1 MSRDYAKALMEDHLD
16 DAYERAKAGLSFS
29 PMASLAGSIS
39 SSLLSPVDVA
49 SGYGIPVASAARWG
63 LGATVASRAGT
74 GLGRFASR
82 TVNGAINGTIGSV
95 ASQLPMAALY
105 SANQKEYT
113 VQDALSNIA
122 IGPVMGGAFGALHGA
137 SAHLFGDWDRA
148 FANAVQHASVT
159 DKDPSVAAS
168 ILASDP
174 RAQAVA
180 DVRAKVKEILSK
192 NDRSQDETD
201 ILAMAADAP
210 DDILKARTSES
221 RSRTR
226 KVIDEVLANPE
237 DKRIRSAITD
247 DEKFLAEAW
256 KTLWGVELKYVDKQF
271 ARNMGFRGFTR
282 PSDPT
287 RAYISEGALN
297 DGSVDSMMF
306 VAGHE
311 LGHSVRLRDPKV
323 WNDMVS
329 AMMKT
334 AEMDNGALADS
345 WRTVVRHNRGN
356 GVWAGL
362 DFAGKMDET
371 YATVL
376 GRAMQSQHFWQ
387 ALHRDAPASAGT
399 LSKFL
404 FGVRTKLSS
413 LLHSRITPSTRSL
426 YEGLSQSLMAS
437 GIDEK
442 TVTVRE
448 ALDLAALY
456 SKHRPGFRKLTQ
468 LMAEELNRNGLEIED
483 DMAKFVA
490 WHNDAFPEV
499 AELEDRSATP
509 AQPGRFATIL
519 RGRRINSNNPGLWLL
534 TNVFAKAKEGTPEHD
549 IAKKFAERALV
560 WDHTKDKRTASGS
573 KDFVSTALRL
583 GPLAA
588 FKKNEDG
595 TWDIGIFRNDDFP
608 KWHEVLS
615 DDVSDIDMVARAFVE
630 EELDAIRTAF
640 GKFVS
645 GEQGSP
651 SREFDEFIGTLG
663 QRELDE
669 LVANDLAALW
679 QAYAEFLEEKMVD
692 YRLLNDPKSIEN
704 LSELRRAIDP
714 LLSPEKEKT
723 EGAADPKELQAAW
736 NKFRKAY
743 PELKEKLTDRAL
755 ERNPLDA
762 QPGPETPEEFF
773 KNLFKEVRE
782 EIVNEV
788 SEVRQMLDRLRHA
801 RDGKLGLMDD
811 KGRSF
816 FSRDSA
822 KLDDRM
828 NAAIDQMAHQ
838 RIVDSGKWPQYGR
851 WAKIAEAVTKGDD
864 PKFVPLDERFD
875 IADPFADLS
884 DEFSFMAS
892 TPEDVTKVAE
902 RRRLSVEEAN
912 KLARTR
918 LDRDHAEWS
927 PFFADFE
934 SSAES
939 FIKSKSQ
946 GFTLD
951 PEPKASP
958 EAEAAKPK
966 DPYSEALD
974 LVKRNFTVEKA
985 VLDSLTSGGTVPK
998 GTPDFVI
1005 DDVQFTIDYH
1015 ARQGLSR
1022 DAVIAATEKDLRR
1035 KALAKAIQEIH
1046 SHEASRNLA
1055 ARAKAGLDTLYS
1067 YLDGIARKDVKAAGA
1082 SVAENISARVQ
1093 ADVTPFVNDLIATGL
1108 DTQWRNGD
1116 ETIVRAIISEMKGV
1130 GSGEPVIQRLAET
1143 LKKTQEA
1150 QVGRLNARGANIRVL
1165 DGYVFSQVHS
1175 PHAIRSA
1182 GPEFLSDLGAWVD
1195 WEATERSVGPNT
1207 PEGKFD
1213 RGLYL
1218 KQLQHELSKTERTA
1232 PEGFD
1237 PVTMGGNLANRTSH
1251 RRTIHF
1257 KDTYAFDYDTKYGS
1271 GNTAGMIFEQL
1282 VKRAELATV
1291 MESFGP
1297 DYKKTWN
1304 KLMYDLGRAGQWRY
1318 SKLGRIDLTF
1328 QGIVGDLNH
1337 PEDIRLAAAGQATRQ
1352 YMNSVAL
1359 WMSGISSIS
1368 DVGNA
1373 ASTMSWMG
1381 VPMGELHGKFFSAM
1395 KENGLKTPEQRQF
1408 LIAQG
1413 AGLSALLS
1421 AFSRTQVL
1429 SSPVYR
1435 MAEKASDFTFKY
1447 NGQEIWTRTVQSAF
1461 HDVTTQHLGE
1471 MAGSKALS
1479 PEFSNWLSHYGITE
1493 SEWRT
1498 MAKHATEIDGLEGPR
1513 LAPDLIPEAALAQK
1527 LRTAISDSMHQAVLE
1542 PTVSDK
1548 ALLTLGTKA
1557 GTKYGETVRLVMQY
1571 KSYPLAMVRRVQRRF
1586 QNAYGNDQ
1594 LMAFGGAINKGQLD
1608 WLVWSGSML
1617 SLAALAVSIKDL
1629 LRGREP
1635 MNPFDKDQWTMG
1647 NATRI
1652 VAHAGVGPFGAMEQF
1667 LSPHQALGPAL
1678 GGAYSLASG
1687 VASGSG
1693 YKTTNAAMGLLP
1705 GSSLAPVK
1713 ESSKAVLGSIF
1724 AESYGVA
1731 YQTFLRRHEQE
1742 TGQSSI
1748 FLDSSQKP

>member
-16 DAYERAKAGLSFS
+16 DSYERAKASLSFS
-29 PMASLAGSIS
+29 PMASLAGSIG

-122 IGPVMGGAFGALHGA
+122 IGPIMGAGFGALHGA
-137 SAHLFGDWDRA
+137 SAHVFGDWDRT
-148 FANAVQHASVT
+148 FANAVQHASLT
-159 DKDPSVAAS
+159 DKDPAVAAAVF
-168 ILASDP
+168 ASDP
-174 RAQAVA
+174 RAKALA
-180 DVRAKVKEILSK
+180 ETRAKVKEMLSK
-192 NDRSQDETD
+192 TDRSVEESD

-210 DDILKARTSES
+210 DDILKARTSET
-221 RSRTR
+221 RSRAR

-237 DKRIRSAITD
+237 DKRIRVAATD

-256 KTLWGVELKYVDKQF
+256 KTLWGVDLKYVNKGF

-282 PSDPT
+282 PSDPAT
-287 RAYISEGALN
+287 AYISEGSLN
-297 DGSVDSMMF
+297 DGTVDSMMF

-311 LGHSVRLRDPKV
+311 LGHSVRLRDPRV
-323 WNDMVS
+323 WGDMVS

-334 AEMDNGALADS
+334 SELDNGALADS
-345 WRTVVRHNRGN
+345 WRTVVKHNKGN

-362 DFAGKMDET
+362 DLAGKMDET

-399 LSKFL
+399 LGKFI
-404 FGVRTKLSS
+404 FGLRTRLHS
-413 LLHSRITPSTRSL
+413 LLNSRITPSTKSL
-426 YEGLSQSLMAS
+426 YEGLSQTLMAS

-448 ALDLAALY
+448 ALDLAGLY
-456 SKHRPGFRKLTQ
+456 SKHKPGFRKLTQ
-468 LMAEELNRNGLEIED
+468 LMSEELNRNGLEVD
-483 DMAKFVA
+483 DDFAKFVS
-490 WHNDAFPEV
+490 WQNDAFPEV

-509 AQPGRFATIL
+509 SEPGRFATII

-534 TNVFAKAKEGTPEHD
+534 TNVFSKAKEGTPEHTV
-549 IAKKFAERALV
+549 AKQFAERALV

-588 FKKNEDG
+588 FKKNADG
-595 TWDIGIFRNDDFP
+595 TWDIGIFRNDEFP

-615 DDVSDIDMVARAFVE
+615 NEVDEIDMVARAFVE
-630 EELDAIRTAF
+630 EEMEAVRTAF
-640 GKFVS
+640 GKFIS
-645 GEQGSP
+645 GEQGPP
-651 SREFDEFIGTLG
+651 SKEFTEFLGTLT

-669 LVANDLAALW
+669 LIANDPSALW
-679 QAYAEFLEEKMVD
+679 QSYAEFLEAKMAD
-692 YRLLNDPKSIEN
+692 FRLLNDPKSLEN
-704 LSELRRAIDP
+704 LSEQRRAVDP
-714 LLSPEKEKT
+714 LLSPEKEKS
-723 EGAADPKELQAAW
+723 EGAPDPKELSAAW
-736 NKFRKAY
+736 DKFRKAY
-743 PELKEKLTDRAL
+743 PELKEKLTDRSL
-755 ERNPLDA
+755 EQNPLDA
-762 QPGPETPEEFF
+762 RPGPEVAPDEFF
-773 KNLFKEVRE
+773 KNLFKEVRD
-782 EIVNEV
+782 EIINEV

-816 FSRDSA
+816 FTRDAA
-822 KLDDRM
+822 KLDARM

-838 RIVDSGKWPQYGR
+838 RIADSGRWPQYGR

-864 PKFVPLDERFD
+864 PKFVPLDEKFD
-875 IADPFADLS
+875 VADHFADLS

-892 TPEDVTKVAE
+892 EPENVTKLAE

-912 KLARTR
+912 RLSHAR
-918 LDRDHAEWS
+918 LDRDHKEWS
-927 PFFADFE
+927 KFFTDFE
-934 SSAES
+934 TSAEA
-939 FIKSKSQ
+939 FIKSKSE

-958 EAEAAKPK
+958 ETEATKPK
-966 DPYSEALD
+966 DALSEALGM
-974 LVKRNFTVEKA
+974 VKRGFTTEKA
-985 VLDSLTSGGTVPK
+985 VLSSLTTGGKPPK

-1005 DDVQFTIDYH
+1005 DDVQFLLDYH
-1015 ARQGLSR
+1015 ARQGLDR
-1022 DAVIAATEKDLRR
+1022 GATMAAVEKDLRR
-1035 KALAKAIQEIH
+1035 KALAKGIQEITG
-1046 SHEASRNLA
+1046 HEASRSLS
-1055 ARAKAGLDTLYS
+1055 ARAKAGLDSLYS
-1067 YLDGIARKDVKAAGA
+1067 FLDGIARKDVKAAGA

-1093 ADVTPFVNDLIATGL
+1093 SDVTPFVNDLIATGL
-1108 DTQWRNGD
+1108 DSQWRAGD
-1116 ETIVRAIISEMKGV
+1116 ETLVRALISEMKGLKTN
-1130 GSGEPVIQRLAET
+1130 EPVVQRLAET
-1143 LKKTQEA
+1143 LRKTQEA
-1150 QVGRLNARGANIRVL
+1150 QVGRLNSRGANIRVL

-1175 PHAIRSA
+1175 AHAIKTA
-1182 GPEFLSDLGAWVD
+1182 GPEFLSDLSAWVD
-1195 WEATERSVGPNT
+1195 WEATERAVGANT
-1207 PEGKFD
+1207 PDGKFD
-1213 RGLYL
+1213 RNLYL
-1218 KQLQHELSKTERTA
+1218 KQLQHELSKTERDA

-1237 PVTMGGNLANRTSH
+1237 PVTMGGNLANRASH
-1251 RRTIHF
+1251 RRTVHF
-1257 KDTYAFDYDTKYGS
+1257 KDTNAFDYDTKYGS
-1271 GNTAGMIFEQL
+1271 GNTAGLIFEQL
-1282 VKRAELATV
+1282 VKRAELATL
-1291 MESFGP
+1291 MENFGA

-1304 KLMYDLGRAGQWRY
+1304 SLMYELGRAGQWRW

-1328 QGIVGDLNH
+1328 QGLVGDLNH

-1359 WMSGISSIS
+1359 WMSGISSIT

-1381 VPMGELHGKFFSAM
+1381 VPMGDVHSRLISSI

-1408 LIAQG
+1408 LVAQG
-1413 AGLSALLS
+1413 AGLSAILS

-1429 SSPVYR
+1429 SGPAYR

-1471 MAGSKALS
+1471 MAASKTIS
-1479 PEFSNWLSHYGITE
+1479 PEFANWLSHYGISET
-1493 SEWRT
+1493 EWRT
-1498 MAKHATEIDGLEGPR
+1498 MAKHATEIDGLEGTR
-1513 LAPDLIPEAALAQK
+1513 LAPDLVQNPALAQK

-1548 ALLTLGTKA
+1548 SLLTLGTKA
-1557 GTKYGETVRLVMQY
+1557 GTKYGETVRTVMQY
-1571 KSYPLAMVRRVQRRF
+1571 KSYPLAMVRRTQRRF
-1586 QNAYGNDQ
+1586 ANAYGNQ
-1594 LMAFGGAINKGQLD
+1594 ELMAFGQGINKGQLD

-1617 SLAALAVSIKDL
+1617 SLAAIAISVKDM

-1635 MNPFDKDQWTMG
+1635 MNPFDTEQWTLG
-1647 NATRI
+1647 NASRI
-1652 VAHAGVGPFGAMEQF
+1652 VAQAGVGPFAAMEQF
-1667 LSPHQALGPAL
+1667 LSPHQALGPAF
-1678 GGAYSLASG
+1678 GSAYSLAAG
-1687 VASGSG
+1687 VASGSS
-1693 YKTTNAAMGLLP
+1693 YRTTNAAMGLLP
-1705 GSSLAPVK
+1705 GSSLAPLK
-1713 ESSKAVLGSIF
+1713 EGSKAVLGSIF

-1731 YQTFLRRHEQE
+1731 YQTFLSRNEQE

-1748 FLDSSQKP
+1748 FLDSHP